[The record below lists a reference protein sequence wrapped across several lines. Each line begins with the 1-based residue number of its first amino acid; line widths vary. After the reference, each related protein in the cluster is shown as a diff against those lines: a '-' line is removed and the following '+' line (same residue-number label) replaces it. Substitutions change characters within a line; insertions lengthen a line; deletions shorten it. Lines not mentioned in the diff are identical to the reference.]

1 MSVTVHYIDGDP
13 VTYAAATSAHL
24 DSSGL
29 MRLLKW
35 NRKKRRLED
44 VDVLNAKRITLAE
57 VMRNGAVEQRV
68 LGLGQRDIVKCCGSA
83 SGVIKRLPPDPPR
96 YVVPVVLHR

>member
-1 MSVTVHYIDGDP
+1 MSVTVRWIDGDP

-44 VDVLNAKRITLAE
+44 VDVLDAKRITLAE
-57 VMRNGAVEQRV
+57 VMQNGVVEQRV
-68 LGLGQRDIVKCCGSA
+68 LGRGQRPLK
-83 SGVIKRLPPDPPR
+83 
-96 YVVPVVLHR
+96 

>member
-13 VTYAAATSAHL
+13 VTYAAATSDHL

-44 VDVLNAKRITLAE
+44 VDVLDAKRITLAE
-57 VMRNGAVEQRV
+57 VMQNGVVEQRV
-68 LGLGQRDIVKCCGSA
+68 LGRGQRPLK
-83 SGVIKRLPPDPPR
+83 
-96 YVVPVVLHR
+96 

>member
-24 DSSGL
+24 DLSSGL

-35 NRKKRRLED
+35 NRKKQRLDD
-44 VDVLNAKRITLAE
+44 VDVLDAKRITLAE
-57 VMRNGAVEQRV
+57 VIQNGVVQQIV
-68 LGLGQRDIVKCCGSA
+68 LGRGQR
-83 SGVIKRLPPDPPR
+83 R
-96 YVVPVVLHR
+96 